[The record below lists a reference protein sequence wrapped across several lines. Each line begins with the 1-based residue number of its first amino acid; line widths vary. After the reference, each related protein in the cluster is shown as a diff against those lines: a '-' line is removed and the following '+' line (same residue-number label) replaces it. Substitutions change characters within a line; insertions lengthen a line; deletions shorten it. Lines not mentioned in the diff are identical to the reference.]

1 MKKIF
6 MVLIATFAM
15 AMTVNACPEWE
26 CQLDID
32 DYSCGGVHSC
42 ITQTTVTT
50 TYQYDEY
57 STTRQPIYCQ
67 YCGHETWDCV
77 CGGEYVSNSSG
88 CINYDYDYDYDYD
101 CDYEQNYSVTGGSGS
116 GSCRMDHWANVRDCN
131 GNIIGTVGE
140 GSCITVIGV
149 DSNNSERVLIY
160 DSVTGTYGSVL
171 ASCVYGGYEYTGN
184 YNYNENGGC
193 IDYDYNCNNNG
204 CIDYDYDYDCD
215 CYNNQCDEYDCNN
228 YDECNYSNLDCG
240 YYGGYCEDNWNYGS
254 CGGYNVG
261 CINAYSN
268 SYMVQV
274 CETIVQRC
282 VTTYSF
288 GGSSFGYKCG
298 VKNWC

>member
-88 CINYDYDYDYDYD
+88 CINYDYDYDYDD
-101 CDYEQNYSVTGGSGS
+101 
-116 GSCRMDHWANVRDCN
+116 W
-131 GNIIGTVGE
+131 
-140 GSCITVIGV
+140 
-149 DSNNSERVLIY
+149 
-160 DSVTGTYGSVL
+160 
-171 ASCVYGGYEYTGN
+171 
-184 YNYNENGGC
+184 
-193 IDYDYNCNNNG
+193 
-204 CIDYDYDYDCD
+204 
-215 CYNNQCDEYDCNN
+215 DEYL
-228 YDECNYSNLDCG
+228 YDD
-240 YYGGYCEDNWNYGS
+240 
-254 CGGYNVG
+254 
-261 CINAYSN
+261 
-268 SYMVQV
+268 
-274 CETIVQRC
+274 
-282 VTTYSF
+282 F
-288 GGSSFGYKCG
+288 GGSSNHKQKFTMLSLKIP
-298 VKNWC
+298 VDVMQ